1 MKSILKA
8 TAVLSSASFISVLM
22 GLILAKVSATL
33 LGPQGVGL
41 MGLLQSLAGLAA
53 LVAGMGV
60 GAGLVRAGAKA
71 LAQEDEGQMSALG
84 GGAWLLWWTLGGLA
98 ALLLVL
104 LRAPLS
110 RLMLGGEEH
119 SGAVVLMAPTLLL
132 MLATLV
138 QTSILNA
145 HRRIGDLARVAVKS
159 SVAGGLLTVFFI
171 WRWRAGGIA
180 PAILA
185 ASVAG
190 WAVSYYYLRRLR
202 RAGETPRAVVARRD
216 VFGAARELLRFGAPY
231 TASMVVGG
239 GVQLILPALV
249 LHRLGHDGVG
259 FYRAATTISVTY
271 LGFLINA
278 MAQDYYPRISAASDD
293 EAGLTRLI
301 NDQLRLVLLISGPII
316 VGMLALV
323 PYIVPLVYSA
333 QFAPT
338 SDLLEWQLI
347 GDIFKFAAWTMSFVI
362 LARSGSKTFFLTEL
376 FGGSCLLLMSWFGM
390 RWFGL
395 SGLGVAFILTC
406 AFYLVLCWR
415 LTRGSL
421 GLRWT
426 TENKLLFLTFVLAAM
441 FIRAMPHVGLHTF
454 RTPVALTLAAVL
466 GLCSLYIIWREI
478 GSLKGLRLWRKAA

>member
-22 GLILAKVSATL
+22 GLVLAKVSASL
-33 LGPQGVGL
+33 LGPEGVGL
-41 MGLLQSLAGLAA
+41 MGLLQSLVGLAA

-71 LAQEDEGQMSALG
+71 LAQGDEGQVAALG
-84 GGAWLLWWTLGGLA
+84 GGAWLLCWTLGGLA

-132 MLATLV
+132 TLATLV
-138 QTSILNA
+138 QTSMLNA
-145 HRRIGDLARVAVKS
+145 HHRIGDLARVAVKS
-159 SVAGGLLTVFFI
+159 SVFGTVLMVFFI

-185 ASVAG
+185 VSIAS
-190 WAVSYYYLRRLR
+190 WAVSYYYLRRM
-202 RAGETPRAVVARRD
+202 RAGGAPRVGVARRD
-216 VFGAARELLRFGAPY
+216 AIASARELLSFGAPY

-249 LHRLGHDGVG
+249 LHTLGHEGVG
-259 FYRAATTISVTY
+259 FYRASTTISVTY

-293 EAGLTRLI
+293 SGVLARLI
-301 NDQLRLVLLISGPII
+301 NDQLRLVLLLSGPII
-316 VGMLALV
+316 LGMLALV

-333 QFAPT
+333 RFAPT
-338 SDLLEWQLI
+338 SELLEWQLI

-362 LARSGSKTFFLTEL
+362 LARSGSRVFFITEL
-376 FGGSCLLLMSWFGM
+376 FGGSCLLLTSWFGM

-395 SGLGVAFILTC
+395 SGLGVGFILTC
-406 AFYLVLCWR
+406 AFYLVLCWG
-415 LTRGSL
+415 LTRRSL

-426 TENKLLFLTFVLAAM
+426 TENKLLFLTFALAAT
-441 FIRAMPHVGLHTF
+441 FIRALPYVGLDTF
-454 RTPVALTLAAVL
+454 RTPVALALAGLL
-466 GLCSLYIIWREI
+466 GLCSLYIIWREL
-478 GSLKGLRLWRKAA
+478 GSFKSLKLWRKTA